1 MSTAWTGKPRGTRPI
16 RALSSLGPRAR
27 GRKGLVVL
35 AGIDDPRNR
44 MPEQLMGG
52 LNAAELRKLND
63 LLVRLRGAQ
72 D

>member
-1 MSTAWTGKPRGTRPI
+1 M
-16 RALSSLGPRAR
+16 
-27 GRKGLVVL
+27 L

>member
-1 MSTAWTGKPRGTRPI
+1 
-16 RALSSLGPRAR
+16 
-27 GRKGLVVL
+27 
-35 AGIDDPRNR
+35 